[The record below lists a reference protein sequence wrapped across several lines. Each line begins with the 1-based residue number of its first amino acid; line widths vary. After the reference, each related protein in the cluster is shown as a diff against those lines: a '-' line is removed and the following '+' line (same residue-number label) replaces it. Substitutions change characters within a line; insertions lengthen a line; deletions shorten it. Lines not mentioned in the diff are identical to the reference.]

1 MSLILFSNDRQ
12 AERAI
17 TVMTSLS
24 NLSGLCHII
33 DRPPLLP
40 SHSQQSDPSA
50 LSSDWRHLGLLK
62 SHKRD
67 RGVRNQ
73 KVCSVFYFCGVSLFF
88 LSFPLQSRFTNMISD
103 RTEVRQKWSQRLL
116 EKGGETESLG
126 LVSGRKQYPTVL

>member
-1 MSLILFSNDRQ
+1 MNIRNSLFQSGKEKNPVFHYMYLILFSNNRQ
-12 AERAI
+12 AEHAM
-17 TVMTSLS
+17 TAMTSLS
-24 NLSGLCHII
+24 DLSGLCHIV

-40 SHSQQSDPSA
+40 SHSRQSDPSA

-73 KVCSVFYFCGVSLFF
+73 KVCSVFHFCGVSLFF

-103 RTEVRQKWSQRLL
+103 ITEVRDRN
-116 EKGGETESLG
+116 E
-126 LVSGRKQYPTVL
+126 VRDY